1 MKKLKLKIMKKIL
14 LLFFCLPIIGFGQS
28 FNEGWKEGYKKGY
41 CGNKVGCVEPI
52 PPIPPAGL
60 INYRSQEV
68 SEYQFGYNEGYKKGL
83 YARAGRTSEGSSS
96 GESSR
101 NLLDN
106 HTKIIQQEI
115 QNSNKEAEFY
125 RNQTAENERQINQN
139 IQNIAAAQAQQR
151 AANMGWRKI
160 NETRFTYTYVPATGL
175 VGMKKLKKRALKE
188 VENQS
193 LINGWDYEVV
203 QIIEQKVRVGVL
215 PKCTVVIELK

>member
-1 MKKLKLKIMKKIL
+1 MKKLLLIL
-14 LLFFCLPIIGFGQS
+14 LCLPFIGFSQS
-28 FNEGWKEGYKKGY
+28 EFKIGWDKGYINGY
-41 CGNKVGCVEPI
+41 CGNDMSCVEPI
-52 PPIPPAGL
+52 PPNPPSIL
-60 INYRSQEV
+60 NNRPSDV
-68 SEYQFGYNEGYKKGL
+68 SEYQFGFNEGYKKGL
-83 YARAGRTSEGSSS
+83 KVKANKGKLGRKD
-96 GESSR
+96 ESSQK
-101 NLLDN
+101 LLDN
-106 HTKIIQQEI
+106 YTKIKQQEI
-115 QNSNKEAEFY
+115 QNSKESEVFY

-175 VGMKKLKKRALKE
+175 VRMKKLKKRALKE

-203 QIIEQKVRVGVL
+203 QIIEQKVRIGVL

>member
-1 MKKLKLKIMKKIL
+1 MKKLLLIL
-14 LLFFCLPIIGFGQS
+14 LCLPFIGFAQS
-28 FNEGWKEGYKKGY
+28 EFKIGWDKGYINGY
-41 CGNKVGCVEPI
+41 CGNDMSCIEPI
-52 PPIPPAGL
+52 PPNPPSIL
-60 INYRSQEV
+60 NNRPSDV
-68 SEYQFGYNEGYKKGL
+68 SEYQFGFNEGYKKGL
-83 YARAGRTSEGSSS
+83 KVKANKGKLGTKD
-96 GESSR
+96 ESSQK
-101 NLLDN
+101 LLDN
-106 HTKIIQQEI
+106 YTKIKQQEI
-115 QNSNKEAEFY
+115 QNSKESEVFY

-175 VGMKKLKKRALKE
+175 VRMKKLKKRALKE

-203 QIIEQKVRVGVL
+203 QIIEQKVRIGVL

>member
-1 MKKLKLKIMKKIL
+1 MKKIL
-14 LLFFCLPIIGFGQS
+14 LILLCFPFIGFGQS
-28 FNEGWKEGYKKGY
+28 FNDGWKEGYKKGY
-41 CGNKVGCVEPI
+41 CGNDLSCVEPI
-52 PPIPPAGL
+52 PPIAPASL
-60 INYRSQEV
+60 INMRSHEV
-68 SEYQFGYNEGYKKGL
+68 SEYQFGYNEGFKRGI
-83 YARAGRTSEGSSS
+83 YARSGRSYPGSSS

-106 HTKIIQQEI
+106 HTKIKQQEI
-115 QNSNKEAEFY
+115 KNSNKEAEFY

>member
-1 MKKLKLKIMKKIL
+1 MKKLLLIL
-14 LLFFCLPIIGFGQS
+14 LCLPFIGFSQS
-28 FNEGWKEGYKKGY
+28 EFKIGWDKGYINGY
-41 CGNKVGCVEPI
+41 CGNDMSCIEPI
-52 PPIPPAGL
+52 PPNPPSIL
-60 INYRSQEV
+60 NNRPSDV
-68 SEYQFGYNEGYKKGL
+68 SEYQFGFNEGYKKGL
-83 YARAGRTSEGSSS
+83 KVKANKGKLGTKD
-96 GESSR
+96 ESSQK
-101 NLLDN
+101 LLDN
-106 HTKIIQQEI
+106 YTKIKQQEI
-115 QNSNKEAEFY
+115 QNSKESEVFY

-175 VGMKKLKKRALKE
+175 VRMKKLKKRALKE

-203 QIIEQKVRVGVL
+203 QIIEQKVRIGVL